1 MVFDMHGAVLTQLD
15 LLCTSDVGF
24 LLLVGNERAKVYTV
38 SVDRAMEVLSVT
50 A

>member
-1 MVFDMHGAVLTQLD
+1 MVFDMHSAVLTQI

-38 SVDRAMEVLSVT
+38 SGDRAMEVLSVT

>member
-1 MVFDMHGAVLTQLD
+1 MFDMHSAVLT
-15 LLCTSDVGF
+15 LLVLLGSSDVGF

-38 SVDRAMEVLSVT
+38 SGDRAMEVLSVT